1 MSDNLSLSS
10 MTDNGIFGVLDFLLN
25 LGILGLIC
33 LAMIVMGI
41 VSLRKSI
48 GIYNNGV
55 VKDG

>member
-1 MSDNLSLSS
+1 MSDNLSLSA
-10 MTDNGIFGVLDFLLN
+10 MTDNGIFGVVDFLLN

-48 GIYNNGV
+48 GIYNNGTV
-55 VKDG
+55 QDG